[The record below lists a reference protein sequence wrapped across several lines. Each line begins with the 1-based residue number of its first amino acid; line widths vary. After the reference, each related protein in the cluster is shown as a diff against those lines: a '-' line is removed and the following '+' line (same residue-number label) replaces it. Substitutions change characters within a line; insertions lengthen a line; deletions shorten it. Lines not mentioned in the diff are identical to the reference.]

1 VLVIRAPSLTM
12 NPTLDRKLIDSE
24 IERDPAVGRAEWLAE
39 WREDLASY
47 IDRALI
53 EAAVD
58 AGVVV
63 RPRIPNVTYHAFCD
77 PSGGSSDSMALAVA
91 HREGDTAILDC
102 LVEKPAPF
110 NAAAVTV
117 EMAKTLREYG
127 LTECRG
133 DRYGAQ
139 WVVQSF
145 AANAIT
151 YHHSHS
157 DRSAIYADAV
167 PLFTSG
173 RARLLD
179 NKKLVGQL
187 AALER
192 RTTATRDKIDHPRG
206 ARDDLANAAAGA
218 LVAAADRRN
227 EVKVVGGWGVVT
239 AADVKG
245 LNPAANWSASRGYS
259 DSSLTGWRRFDH
271 PGW

>member
-1 VLVIRAPSLTM
+1 
-12 NPTLDRKLIDSE
+12 
-24 IERDPAVGRAEWLAE
+24 
-39 WREDLASY
+39 
-47 IDRALI
+47 
-53 EAAVD
+53 
-58 AGVVV
+58 
-63 RPRIPNVTYHAFCD
+63 
-77 PSGGSSDSMALAVA
+77 
-91 HREGDTAILDC
+91 
-102 LVEKPAPF
+102 
-110 NAAAVTV
+110 
-117 EMAKTLREYG
+117 MAKTLREYG

-145 AANAIT
+145 VANGIR
-151 YHHSHS
+151 YRDSYS

-179 NKKLVGQL
+179 NRKLVGQF

-192 RTTATRDKIDHPRG
+192 RTSATRDKIDHPRG
-206 ARDDLANAAAGA
+206 ARDDCANAAAGA

-239 AADVKG
+239 SADLKG

-259 DSSLTGWRRFDH
+259 DSAQIGWRRFDH